1 MCKYRSFFWDC
12 DPEGTNFAIHQPIQ
26 NQVLT
31 FFRVNAVYQ
40 FISLAVLLILIRLP
54 FLFTPLPLLIPELNW
69 MLVGEQMSN
78 GFLMYRDIWDNTSP
92 LSAVV
97 YWLVT
102 SVFGRSQVAF
112 QLVAMFFSITQAVYF
127 NYMTNTRQLFTERNY
142 VPGLVYVLFLNLSFD
157 LCTLTP
163 MLMSTTFLLLALGT
177 VIKQM
182 ERQGVTDEVFE
193 IGFYLGVATL
203 FYLPSAIFIIWGAVS
218 LIFFTG
224 ATFRQHSL
232 MFLGFAFPVLV
243 TGLVFYFSGG
253 LGDLNRNLLASV
265 FRVKQYKFNDFESLF
280 VALFTPLVLGVL
292 GLFKTFNFTRFVN
305 IQTRSQQIMVL
316 WLVVAFLS
324 ILLMPFLAPMLFV
337 VFIPVLA
344 FFTTNYFLLFKKKFW
359 IAELIFTAATVTILV
374 VFYQG
379 NATNA
384 ADLGATHLQSL
395 RVKPALL
402 PTNIVQKKI
411 LVIGNDAGEYKD
423 NQLAT
428 PYLNW
433 NLAKYDLQNLDYYDS
448 VISVL
453 GHFNADPP
461 EYIIDKENIV
471 PQLMR
476 RVPQLEAQ
484 YQPTTRKGIYKKIN
498 ATPIKI

>member
-142 VPGLVYVLFLNLSFD
+142 VPGLMYVLFLNLSFD

-177 VIKQM
+177 LIKQM
-182 ERQGVTDEVFE
+182 ERQGVTDEIFE

-203 FYLPSAIFIIWGAVS
+203 FYLPSAIFIIWAAVS

-232 MFLGFAFPVLV
+232 MLLGFAFPILV
-243 TGLVFYFSGG
+243 TGLFFYFSGG
-253 LGDLNRNLLASV
+253 LSDLNRNLLERDLPTAALRRKSSAFPSEPASPTGTPIPSPTDSSSNSHRLTPTATLQPSREMSIWSFTANV
-265 FRVKQYKFNDFESLF
+265 INKAEKPTKIASPFSFLRKPPNSFESR
-280 VALFTPLVLGVL
+280 TPLQARITSASPS
-292 GLFKTFNFTRFVN
+292 K
-305 IQTRSQQIMVL
+305 
-316 WLVVAFLS
+316 
-324 ILLMPFLAPMLFV
+324 
-337 VFIPVLA
+337 
-344 FFTTNYFLLFKKKFW
+344 
-359 IAELIFTAATVTILV
+359 
-374 VFYQG
+374 
-379 NATNA
+379 
-384 ADLGATHLQSL
+384 SL
-395 RVKPALL
+395 
-402 PTNIVQKKI
+402 
-411 LVIGNDAGEYKD
+411 
-423 NQLAT
+423 
-428 PYLNW
+428 
-433 NLAKYDLQNLDYYDS
+433 
-448 VISVL
+448 
-453 GHFNADPP
+453 
-461 EYIIDKENIV
+461 
-471 PQLMR
+471 
-476 RVPQLEAQ
+476 
-484 YQPTTRKGIYKKIN
+484 
-498 ATPIKI
+498 TPIETSPSANMEF